1 MISPILIAMIILI
14 CVFLDRV
21 SDRFGIPVLLGFI
34 LLGIF
39 FGSDGVVKIP
49 FDNYS
54 FAEQVCSIAL
64 IFIMFY
70 GGFGTNWEHAR
81 PAAGKAVLLST
92 FQCTFSATKQFTE
105 HFVKLRFDF
114 LKFLTELLSHF
125 LI

>member
-54 FAEQVCSIAL
+54 FA
-64 IFIMFY
+64 
-70 GGFGTNWEHAR
+70 
-81 PAAGKAVLLST
+81 
-92 FQCTFSATKQFTE
+92 
-105 HFVKLRFDF
+105 
-114 LKFLTELLSHF
+114 
-125 LI
+125 

>member
-81 PAAGKAVLLST
+81 PAAGKAVRGGKP
-92 FQCTFSATKQFTE
+92 FSPYGCIWPSMRIFAAVGKTQLFCS
-105 HFVKLRFDF
+105 LR
-114 LKFLTELLSHF
+114 
-125 LI
+125 

>member
-39 FGSDGVVKIP
+39 FGSDGAVKIP

-64 IFIMFY
+64 IFIMFL
-70 GGFGTNWEHAR
+70 GGLEQTGNMPDPRQEKPSYYR
-81 PAAGKAVLLST
+81 R
-92 FQCTFSATKQFTE
+92 SAY
-105 HFVKLRFDF
+105 
-114 LKFLTELLSHF
+114 
-125 LI
+125 

>member
-54 FAEQVCSIAL
+54 FAEQVCPS
-64 IFIMFY
+64 
-70 GGFGTNWEHAR
+70 
-81 PAAGKAVLLST
+81 P
-92 FQCTFSATKQFTE
+92 
-105 HFVKLRFDF
+105 
-114 LKFLTELLSHF
+114 
-125 LI
+125 